1 MMDVEEWRD
10 SFEMSSGN
18 NFHSSAMPPSP
29 MSVSTWSCDPSAQ
42 LLRLNGLKHKDQKKK
57 KKKTLAGI
65 WVPRQFGKSARKPLW
80 SGCLDSRYP
89 KSHFPSTLK

>member
-57 KKKTLAGI
+57 KKDSCRHLGAKAVWKVSQKTTVVRL
-65 WVPRQFGKSARKPLW
+65 P
-80 SGCLDSRYP
+80 
-89 KSHFPSTLK
+89 

>member
-57 KKKTLAGI
+57 RLLPA
-65 WVPRQFGKSARKPLW
+65 
-80 SGCLDSRYP
+80 SGCQGSLESQPENHCGQAALIPATP
-89 KSHFPSTLK
+89 KVISHQP